1 MIVLVD
7 DSADEY
13 LKGCRRRESA
23 AAQDIGSGVSIK
35 AAYSNAHFLKS
46 GNHTANQCSGLSLFL
61 RMYREVTQ
69 IHIILRIP
77 GRLQPNHMLVV
88 KCHNGNDVQ
97 INRGSQNTAML
108 VIGMVSADLG
118 SARCRKYGDLLP
130 LRIQARK
137 VLCRLQIACSLCSK
151 YGIGAAVE
159 FAKLF
164 IIFSCGQVCLKLFQF
179 HGHDSF
185 SVVFSDVNSVFG
197 LEMAETTFFIY
208 ASFSLYF
215 LRYTTYASSIP
226 TAGMTHISTRMEF

>member
-1 MIVLVD
+1 M
-7 DSADEY
+7 
-13 LKGCRRRESA
+13 LKKI
-23 AAQDIGSGVSIK
+23 DKWVSY
-35 AAYSNAHFLKS
+35 AEN
-46 GNHTANQCSGLSLFL
+46 
-61 RMYREVTQ
+61 
-69 IHIILRIP
+69 
-77 GRLQPNHMLVV
+77 
-88 KCHNGNDVQ
+88 
-97 INRGSQNTAML
+97 AML

-151 YGIGAAVE
+151 YGIGATVE

-179 HGHDSF
+179 HGHDSS